1 MSHEHSVCNVDT
13 GILASTGSTVLIGGL
28 INLKIC
34 GGGAVNLLVS
44 FEYVKGQSRATFI
57 DTLSPEQRY
66 PSPEQHSTIPQSR
79 ATFNDTLR
87 HVLLS
92 LSPFLPG
99 LLEEEN
105 PRTVWCIYV

>member
-1 MSHEHSVCNVDT
+1 MSHEHSVCNVDN
-13 GILASTGSTVLIGGL
+13 GILASTGYTVLIGGL

-34 GGGAVNLLVS
+34 GGGAINLSLS
-44 FEYVKGQSRATFI
+44 FAYVKAQSRGTFI
-57 DTLSPEQRY
+57 
-66 PSPEQHSTIPQSR
+66 
-79 ATFNDTLR
+79 DTLR

-105 PRTVWCIYV
+105 PRNIW